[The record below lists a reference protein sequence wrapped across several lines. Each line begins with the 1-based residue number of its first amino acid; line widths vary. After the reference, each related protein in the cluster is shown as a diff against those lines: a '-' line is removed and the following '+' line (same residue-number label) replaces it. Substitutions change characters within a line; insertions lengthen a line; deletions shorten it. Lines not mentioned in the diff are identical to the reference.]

1 MKEIKSI
8 AIYGD
13 SFAVSARELETSWF
27 SILAKKFN
35 CAVDN
40 YGENGASLYST
51 YKLLKENYDRY
62 DMSLFLVTHPNR
74 FPTKLE
80 LSNYLGYIP
89 GYNAIEYIRNANQ
102 NLGKMDDDILRDLEG
117 WYKISNDEYVCD
129 MHDLILDKVKSLGNN
144 IIMVPC
150 FQKSFGDRR
159 KSQENIYLSLN
170 ELVQRQRQ
178 LLGISSAPETVI
190 DLIFRE
196 NPNVMSAHLTPEFND
211 FFATV
216 LYNRILTGSWDFS
229 GYTEVQLNHDREY
242 YYE

>member
-74 FPTKLE
+74 FPTKL
-80 LSNYLGYIP
+80 LS
-89 GYNAIEYIRNANQ
+89 
-102 NLGKMDDDILRDLEG
+102 
-117 WYKISNDEYVCD
+117 
-129 MHDLILDKVKSLGNN
+129 
-144 IIMVPC
+144 
-150 FQKSFGDRR
+150 
-159 KSQENIYLSLN
+159 
-170 ELVQRQRQ
+170 
-178 LLGISSAPETVI
+178 
-190 DLIFRE
+190 
-196 NPNVMSAHLTPEFND
+196 
-211 FFATV
+211 
-216 LYNRILTGSWDFS
+216 
-229 GYTEVQLNHDREY
+229 
-242 YYE
+242 